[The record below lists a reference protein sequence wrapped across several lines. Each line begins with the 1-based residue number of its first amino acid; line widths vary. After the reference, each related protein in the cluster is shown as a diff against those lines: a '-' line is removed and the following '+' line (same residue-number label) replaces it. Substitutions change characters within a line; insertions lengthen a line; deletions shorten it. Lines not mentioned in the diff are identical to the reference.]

1 MGLSFRKSIKAGPFR
16 FNLSSSGV
24 GVSVGVPGF
33 RVGTGPRGNYISM
46 SGGGFTYRKSM
57 GTMRSQGT
65 QVPAPMPA
73 SSEETEPR
81 QGQRFIPSGSATVA
95 PLEVIQSADVR
106 QLSDTDSADLVK
118 EINGKRRKFAVW
130 YCPLVLLCIL
140 WLNALPADG
149 NPNPI
154 LIGTLAVLSIVVAA
168 GSYWLYM
175 WDEARR
181 STVLFYDFDSSAE
194 QTYERVLGTF
204 SALRDCRA
212 SWRILASGQVLD
224 GRYNAGAGRTLKR
237 KTAALGTGGVKH
249 VKCNIDVPCLN
260 AGRNLFYFYPDR
272 VFVVSGRHVA
282 VCTYGSLKIDTRLT
296 RFIEEERVPS
306 DSQVVGHTWRFVNK
320 NGTPDR
326 RFNNNRQIPIAQYEE
341 LKLSSAQGIQECF
354 QFSRAGAAEA
364 FVGSLI
370 QLGQYGANTERKQA
384 SEAPRERRV
393 GRRSTAL

>member
-1 MGLSFRKSIKAGPFR
+1 M
-16 FNLSSSGV
+16 
-24 GVSVGVPGF
+24 
-33 RVGTGPRGNYISM
+33 GTGPRGNYISM
-46 SGGGFTYRKSM
+46 SGGGFTYRKST
-57 GTMRSQGT
+57 GPMRSQGVR
-65 QVPAPMPA
+65 VPAPMPG
-73 SSEETEPR
+73 SPEEAEPR

-95 PLEVIQSADVR
+95 PLEVIQSADIR
-106 QLSDTDSADLVK
+106 QLSDTDSADLVE

-130 YCPLVLLCIL
+130 YWPLVLLCAL
-140 WLNALPADG
+140 WFNALPADG
-149 NPNPI
+149 NPNPV
-154 LIGTLAVLSIVVAA
+154 LIGALSVLSIVIAV
-168 GSYWLYM
+168 GSYWLFM

-181 STVLFYDFDSSAE
+181 STVLFYDFDESGE
-194 QTYERVLGTF
+194 QTYEHVLSAF
-204 SALRDCRA
+204 SGLRGCRA

-237 KTAALGTGGVKH
+237 KTAALGTGGVRH

-282 VCTYGSLKIDTRLT
+282 VCTYGSLNMETRLT

-341 LKLSSAQGIQECF
+341 LKLSSARGIQECF
-354 QFSRAGAAEA
+354 QFSRAGAAKS
-364 FVGSLI
+364 FVDSLI
-370 QLGQYGANTERKQA
+370 RLGQYGAHQGRNPVTRKA
-384 SEAPRERRV
+384 R
-393 GRRSTAL
+393 

>member
-46 SGGGFTYRKSM
+46 SGGGFTYRKFM
-57 GTMRSQGT
+57 GPMRPRGT
-65 QVPAPMPA
+65 QVPAPMST
-73 SSEETEPR
+73 SSDETDPR
-81 QGQRFIPSGSATVA
+81 QWQRFIASGSATVA
-95 PLEVIQSADVR
+95 PLQVIQSADVR
-106 QLSDTDSADLVK
+106 QLSDTDSTDLVE

-130 YCPLVLLCIL
+130 YWPLVLLCIL
-140 WLNALPADG
+140 WFNALPAEG
-149 NPNPI
+149 NPNPV
-154 LIGTLAVLSIVVAA
+154 LMGTLAILSIVIAV

-181 STVLFYDFDSSAE
+181 STVLFYDFDNSAA
-194 QTYERVLGTF
+194 QTYEHVLSTF
-204 SALRDCRA
+204 SALKDCRA

-224 GRYNAGAGRTLKR
+224 GRYNAGAGKTLKR
-237 KTAALGTGGVKH
+237 KTAALGIGGVKH

-282 VCTYGSLKIDTRLT
+282 VCTYGSLKLDTRLT

-341 LKLSSAQGIQECF
+341 LQLSSMQGIQECF
-354 QFSRAGAAEA
+354 QFSKVGVAKA
-364 FVGSLI
+364 FVGSLNR
-370 QLGQYGANTERKQA
+370 LGHYRPNKD
-384 SEAPRERRV
+384 
-393 GRRSTAL
+393 